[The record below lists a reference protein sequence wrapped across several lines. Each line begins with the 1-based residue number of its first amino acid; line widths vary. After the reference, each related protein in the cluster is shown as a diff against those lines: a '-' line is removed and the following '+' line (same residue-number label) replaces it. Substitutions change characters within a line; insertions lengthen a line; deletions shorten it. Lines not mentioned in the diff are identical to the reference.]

1 MKCRVTK
8 KKLLL
13 CAVMLMICYAV
24 VKPLAINS
32 AALNGKILVSMDMT
46 VAEANRSPYT
56 DGHFVAIDYD
66 VLHIAKASNTI
77 TVYAWVFYGEYS
89 YDGTSVK
96 TEQASHIPTVVTF
109 DAATSENSS
118 TYDLL
123 EYWIPGDGDSY
134 ASDIRAKFPITLWL
148 RTFNGTG
155 AKRQAENC
163 MQAAQKY
170 YGVADI

>member
-1 MKCRVTK
+1 MNCKTTK
-8 KKLLL
+8 KKMLL
-13 CAVMLMICYAV
+13 CAIVLVICIV
-24 VKPLAINS
+24 VAKPLLLNS
-32 AALNGKILVSMDMT
+32 AALNGKILVSMDMA
-46 VAEANRSPYT
+46 VARANQSSYT
-56 DGHFVAIDYD
+56 DGHYVAIDYD

-109 DAATSENSS
+109 DAETSEYSS

-123 EYWIPGDGDSY
+123 EYWTPGDGDSY

-148 RTFNGTG
+148 RAFNGSG

>member
-1 MKCRVTK
+1 MKCKFAK
-8 KKLLL
+8 KKLLI
-13 CAVMLMICYAV
+13 CAIILVICIIF
-24 VKPLAINS
+24 VKPLLLNS
-32 AALNGKILVSMDMT
+32 VALNGKTLVSMDMA
-46 VAEANRSPYT
+46 VVEANRSPYT

-134 ASDIRAKFPITLWL
+134 AGDIRAKFPITLWL
-148 RTFNGTG
+148 RAFDGSG
-155 AKRQAENC
+155 AKRQADNC
-163 MQAAQKY
+163 MQAARKY
-170 YGVADI
+170 YGAADS